1 MTLDGEHV
9 ASGNIAGMATRI
21 LRRAG
26 GVILGCFGRGQTG
39 IMLWHSC
46 AGASAALWQ
55 RREHRQPRSERV
67 SGPRLS
73 RSSAVLQQTR
83 RPNRSRPPSM
93 KLIGNWRLCVRRPV
107 YHAVVRP
114 LFSAKRTTGVDV
126 NRTFLIAG
134 QFLPFEIVTCSPQ
147 NCALASMSPTK
158 ANAAAIS
165 GSSGVG
171 AKPSSAGPIAA
182 CASAWSPVD
191 R

>member
-126 NRTFLIAG
+126 NRTF
-134 QFLPFEIVTCSPQ
+134 
-147 NCALASMSPTK
+147 
-158 ANAAAIS
+158 
-165 GSSGVG
+165 
-171 AKPSSAGPIAA
+171 PIAA
-182 CASAWSPVD
+182 GAIPAIRDRDVLPSQLRSRLNVADKSQRRRDLGKLGRRRKAFERGPDCGLRVGVASS
-191 R
+191 